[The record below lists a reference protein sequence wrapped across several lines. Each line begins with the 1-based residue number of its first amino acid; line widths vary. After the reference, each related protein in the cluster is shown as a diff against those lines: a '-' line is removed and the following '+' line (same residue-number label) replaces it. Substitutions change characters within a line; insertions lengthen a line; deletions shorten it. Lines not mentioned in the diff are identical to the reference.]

1 MTLAYA
7 NGVYGVVALA
17 PTPATT
23 GTSITLSADTSSLFP
38 DPAAVGNY
46 PISIWPTG
54 SVYLGGAVA
63 NHGEICTVTA
73 KSGSTLTVVRGAE
86 GSTARAIVVG
96 DQVQMAPTADTFN
109 NLKVL
114 TLTVKGTDPLS
125 AIDGLILNINHYDGV
140 TPISAEGATVK
151 ISRYELFTVASANP
165 VSSQYNAALLVETAS
180 GTGNKNQPVALGI
193 NSIGY
198 SEGGLFN
205 LGFDI
210 QVQQNSGANVGGN
223 YGGAMAGYANVH
235 GYFDHGGIF
244 GYGTDCYNGQ
254 GIDGTSASGGQA
266 AFDIS
271 LGGDGNYSASVT
283 CTSASPGV
291 VTWTGY
297 TFSSGGVIRF
307 TSGTAPTGTAL
318 NTDYWITSTG
328 ANTFK
333 LSTSYANYLAG
344 TFVNTSST
352 GSGLIANF
360 YARFGSGI
368 QFRINSGA
376 NGADTGIN
384 FIGGGT
390 WINGMDFSGGVY
402 RNAIILFGPGPFG
415 VFYIGGNTTAPAIA
429 WDNNDYLTYHTTDNT
444 YHSVIGGSDSLF
456 WGTGVLGFIGLPTS
470 SPGAGT
476 KQFWVDGSGFVH
488 WAT

>member
-1 MTLAYA
+1 MGIFDGTQWYA
-7 NGVYGVVALA
+7 SSSRGVADGG
-17 PTPATT
+17 AT
-23 GTSITLSADTSSLFP
+23 
-38 DPAAVGNY
+38 AVGPNIY
-46 PISIWPTG
+46 QGTA
-54 SVYLGGAVA
+54 GAPL
-63 NHGEICTVTA
+63 TT
-73 KSGSTLTVVRGAE
+73 SGPSMRIVRWE
-86 GSTARAIVVG
+86 AINP
-96 DQVQMAPTADTFN
+96 AP
-109 NLKVL
+109 
-114 TLTVKGTDPLS
+114 
-125 AIDGLILNINHYDGV
+125 
-140 TPISAEGATVK
+140 
-151 ISRYELFTVASANP
+151 ANP
-165 VSSQYNAALLVETAS
+165 VSAHNNAALMLTTTSLA
-180 GTGNKNQPVALGI
+180 TNKAQPVALGI
-193 NSIGY
+193 DSTGY

-210 QVQQNSGANVGGN
+210 QVRQNSGAQVGIN

-235 GYFDHGGIF
+235 SYFDHGGIF

-318 NTDYWITSTG
+318 NTDYWITVIG

-344 TFVNTSST
+344 TFINTSST
-352 GSGLIANF
+352 GANLVASF

-368 QFRINSGA
+368 QLRINSGA

-384 FIGGGT
+384 FVGGGT
-390 WINGMDFSGGVY
+390 WDKAIDLSGGTF
-402 RNAIILFGPGPFG
+402 RTT
-415 VFYIGGNTTAPAIA
+415 YIRMDSGFQITFIADSTAPAVA
-429 WDNNDYLTYHTTDNT
+429 WDNNDYTVYHRSDNT
-444 YHSVIGGSDSLF
+444 FHNVIGGNDTLH
-456 WGTGVLGFIGLPTS
+456 WGIGALAFENLPTS
-470 SPGAGT
+470 DPGAGT
-476 KQFWVDGSGFVH
+476 KQFWVDVGGFVH
-488 WAT
+488 WST